1 MRANTLPAETAKTPG
16 RFALSAVK
24 SLLLVASA
32 IFSAS
37 VAWGQ
42 KLELLPSTPAGVDC
56 TWKPFDSPSLGL
68 KMLVQECAAPD
79 RQYIFRTQGNAIYYR
94 AKAGEQAGRE
104 QKIIEIFA
112 KSVDT
117 PAQNAIYQR
126 FVAPSQTYRN
136 AGCEVRDIRDLLF
149 LGREQITY
157 DIFPIGQYGYP
168 SELNDN
174 GDTYSVCGDYG
185 FKADNSR
192 FFSFHPD
199 EDKSKYLFISMPAN
213 KSLFDPLSILLY
225 PVALK
230 NGTML
235 TTTAAPTA
243 PSPKPTTEAPE
254 PMPQLRSVEIT
265 DWRTVQRNGGMNY
278 FVNSH
283 AVIDAATGYLSS
295 ELLVDTGPRASAQNL
310 AGLPDGAASKI
321 ERVTIDCKTRRYKTD
336 NADLYREN
344 MGKGAVVRHFDQRAG
359 WSYAPAHY
367 VTIFDKLCQPRD

>member
-1 MRANTLPAETAKTPG
+1 M
-16 RFALSAVK
+16 SAVK
-24 SLLLVASA
+24 SLLIVAGA
-32 IFSAS
+32 IFSDSA
-37 VAWGQ
+37 AWGQ

-56 TWKPFDSPSLGL
+56 VWKPFDSPSLGL
-68 KMLVQECAAPD
+68 KMLVQECGAPE
-79 RQYIFRTQGNAIYYR
+79 RQYIFRTQGNAIYFR
-94 AKAGEQAGRE
+94 PKAGQQAGRE

-112 KSVDT
+112 KAVDA
-117 PAQNAIYQR
+117 PVQNAIYQR

-295 ELLVDTGPRASAQNL
+295 ELLVDSGPRASAKDL

-321 ERVTIDCKTRRYKTD
+321 ERVTIDCKTRRYKTES
-336 NADLYREN
+336 ADLYRGN
-344 MGKGAVVRHFDQRAG
+344 MGKGAVVRHFDQRTG
-359 WSYAPAHY
+359 WSFAPAHY